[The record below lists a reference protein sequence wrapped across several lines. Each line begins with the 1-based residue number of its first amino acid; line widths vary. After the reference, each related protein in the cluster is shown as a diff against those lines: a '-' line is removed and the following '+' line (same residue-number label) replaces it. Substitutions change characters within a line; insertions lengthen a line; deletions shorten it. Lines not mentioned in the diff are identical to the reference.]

1 MVASSAVCSS
11 ASWDCTSALVL
22 GVGAHLACAS
32 RHTAEPD
39 HLLGRDVALAR
50 GAAAGV
56 LHAEAGLLCQAL
68 GIWQGK
74 EREVAPQAR
83 ASHMPGVVQDGS
95 SYSLTVSPIR

>member
-1 MVASSAVCSS
+1 M
-11 ASWDCTSALVL
+11 
-22 GVGAHLACAS
+22 GAHLACAS